1 MYRKVLEQLIKW
13 KNNEFRKPLIIYG
26 ARQIGK
32 TYTMLEFG
40 KTEYDNVAYFNF
52 ENNSELVSIFERDL
66 NPARII
72 AELSILKGISIYTGK
87 TLIIFD
93 EIQAC
98 EKAITFLKYI
108 NEEANNYHI
117 IAAGSLLGLALN
129 RGHYSFPVGKVNII
143 NMYPMTFDEFL
154 IALGEE
160 KLKRLIEKSAEASK
174 PISDAIHNKALEL
187 YRTYLVVGGYPEA
200 IARFIQKHDFNHVR
214 AVQGNIANAYIAD
227 MAKYSTSSET
237 LKAIAAYNS
246 LPSQLAKENSKFM
259 YSVIG
264 SSARAKDYE
273 NAISWLINAGVA
285 IKCNKITEGK
295 MPLKIFEDALSF
307 KMYYSDVGLLSM
319 KVSVPTDNI
328 VHNLNISDK
337 MRGMLAENYVAQELH
352 AKGIEAFYWVSDN
365 QAEIDFVIQIN
376 ELVIP
381 VEVKSADNVR
391 AKSLGIYRS
400 KYETEYAIRISAKN
414 FGFDKGIKSLP
425 LYALFT
431 L

>member
-200 IARFIQKHDFNHVR
+200 IRCRSRRRILHRTN
-214 AVQGNIANAYIAD
+214 
-227 MAKYSTSSET
+227 
-237 LKAIAAYNS
+237 
-246 LPSQLAKENSKFM
+246 
-259 YSVIG
+259 
-264 SSARAKDYE
+264 
-273 NAISWLINAGVA
+273 
-285 IKCNKITEGK
+285 
-295 MPLKIFEDALSF
+295 
-307 KMYYSDVGLLSM
+307 
-319 KVSVPTDNI
+319 
-328 VHNLNISDK
+328 NL
-337 MRGMLAENYVAQELH
+337 Q
-352 AKGIEAFYWVSDN
+352 
-365 QAEIDFVIQIN
+365 
-376 ELVIP
+376 
-381 VEVKSADNVR
+381 
-391 AKSLGIYRS
+391 RS
-400 KYETEYAIRISAKN
+400 
-414 FGFDKGIKSLP
+414 
-425 LYALFT
+425 
-431 L
+431 